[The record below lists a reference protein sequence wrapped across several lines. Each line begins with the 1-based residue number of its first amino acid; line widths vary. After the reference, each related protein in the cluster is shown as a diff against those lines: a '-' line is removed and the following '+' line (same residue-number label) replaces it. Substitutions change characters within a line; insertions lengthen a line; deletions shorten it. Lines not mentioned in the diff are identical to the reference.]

1 MLYVVRKAIIGACT
15 NDLPQQIDAL
25 GGVFTFIRVI
35 GQSPY

>member
-1 MLYVVRKAIIGACT
+1 MLYVVRKAIIGVFT
-15 NDLPQQIDAL
+15 SDLPPQKDAL